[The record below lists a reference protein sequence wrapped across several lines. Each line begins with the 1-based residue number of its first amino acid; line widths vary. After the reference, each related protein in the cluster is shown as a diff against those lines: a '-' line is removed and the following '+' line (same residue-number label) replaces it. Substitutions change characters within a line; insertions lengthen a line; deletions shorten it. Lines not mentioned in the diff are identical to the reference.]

1 MINFGVGKLIAVPTN
16 AADGSVI
23 ANPTPVVLGTMQD
36 VSLDLSVEM
45 KTLYGSKRYPI
56 AVGQGKGKT
65 EIKAKYAEI
74 DGGILGSLFF
84 GRTETAGIK
93 AAVFDSAGTIPATP
107 GPYTLTVAPPAS
119 GSFVADLG
127 VMNATTGEQL
137 SRVASAPAAGQ
148 YSVSGAGVYTFAAA
162 DQGKAVRISYEYS
175 AASGGKV
182 WTITNEVMGYTPSFT
197 LLLQNGYQG
206 KNMVVKLNCC
216 VSGKLAL
223 PLKNDDFAIY
233 DFDAEAFADA
243 NGELGYICL
252 F

>member
-93 AAVFDSAGTIPATP
+93 AAVFDFAATVPAAAPYEVTVVPPGSGT
-107 GPYTLTVAPPAS
+107 
-119 GSFVADLG
+119 FVADLG
-127 VMNATTGEQL
+127 VQDATTGEQM

-148 YSVSGAGVYTFAAA
+148 YAVNAAGKYTFAAGDA
-162 DQGKAVRISYEYS
+162 SKPKRFSYEYS
-175 AASGGKV
+175 ATTGGKV

-206 KNMVVKLNCC
+206 KNMVVKLNRC